1 LRSIEWLHEIDV
13 PPTVLVTL
21 RDNLF
26 PPAEQRRMATAIAS
40 ARVSEYDGGH
50 VSARVPEHA
59 TALVSACLYTSSRMA
74 AGRGKVDPSL
84 GRGGRRQC

>member
-1 LRSIEWLHEIDV
+1 LRSIDWRHEIDV
-13 PPTVLVTL
+13 PTTVLVTL
-21 RDNLF
+21 RDNLL
-26 PPAEQRRMATAIAS
+26 PPAEQRRMATAIVS

-59 TALVSACLYTSSRMA
+59 TALVSACLDVSSRMA